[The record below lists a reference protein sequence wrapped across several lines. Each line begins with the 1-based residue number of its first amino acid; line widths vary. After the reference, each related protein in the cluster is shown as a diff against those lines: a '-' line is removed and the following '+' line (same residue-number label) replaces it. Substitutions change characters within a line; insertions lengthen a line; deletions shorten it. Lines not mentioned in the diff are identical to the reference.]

1 MKYHGHM
8 LHICG
13 HLHSPPAA
21 EAAEL
26 AACAA
31 VHVGHAGTAAK
42 QGLPVGQYHMQRC
55 PKHSQPLA
63 EAGARQEERPLHVAV
78 AMLLSFLH
86 CTCMNSAFRDQHFGI
101 CLHNNGP
108 TTDGQFIGKVTNDT
122 KIVL

>member
-1 MKYHGHM
+1 MKCHDHM

-13 HLHSPPAA
+13 HLHCPPAA

-26 AACAA
+26 AAYAA
-31 VHVGHAGTAAK
+31 VHVVHAVTVAK
-42 QGLPVGQYHMQRC
+42 QGPPEGQYHMQRC

-86 CTCMNSAFRDQHFGI
+86 CTCMNLAFWGQHFGI
-101 CLHNNGP
+101 CLHNNDP
-108 TTDGQFIGKVTNDT
+108 TTDGQFIGKITNDT